1 MKIGIIIKNFAVG
14 KQFDK
19 SGVPNKS
26 GAEFHAENHALLFK
40 ENGNSVYIMT
50 KKTYFFTKG
59 RELFNGI
66 DLVRLHDP
74 FRWLEIF
81 IRMFTTHKNTDAFY
95 IIGTPKFAVWIILY
109 AQFMKIPV
117 TLSLTSKVEIFSSQ
131 NGWRNKIFAKCNNYI
146 AISKEIKRGLIET
159 TSIEENKIYLLPQGI
174 DTENRFYPVDFEQK
188 MNLRINYNI
197 PANKT
202 VVLFCARVVENKGIE
217 TLKETWEKVYY
228 TNKDMILLVVGGGV
242 TKLLNELKELSLQLE
257 NSIIIT
263 GEVPKTEEY
272 YQLSDIYILPS
283 WYEGLSTSTMEA
295 LSCGLP
301 CIGSDIGGIN
311 DLIIHGENGYLAKVK
326 NSDEFAEYVLRLKN
340 NEEMRKEFSRKARL
354 NAEKYLD
361 SHKLFSELNRIIK
374 NR

>member
-40 ENGNSVYIMT
+40 ENGDSVYVMT

-146 AISKEIKRGLIET
+146 AISKEIKQGLIET
-159 TSIEENKIYLLPQGI
+159 TSIEENKIHLLPQGI

-188 MNLRINYNI
+188 MNLRIKYNL
-197 PANKT
+197 PTNKT

-217 TLKETWEKVYY
+217 TLKETWKEVYY
-228 TNKDMILLVVGGGV
+228 TNQDMILLVVGGGV

-272 YQLSDIYILPS
+272 YQLSDMYILPS

>member
-146 AISKEIKRGLIET
+146 AISKEIKEGLIKT
-159 TSIEENKIYLLPQGI
+159 TSIEENKIHLLPQGI
-174 DTENRFYPVDFEQK
+174 DTKNRFYPVDFEQK

>member
-40 ENGNSVYIMT
+40 ENGDSVYVMT

>member
-26 GAEFHAENHALLFK
+26 GAEFHAKNHALLFK
-40 ENGNSVYIMT
+40 ENGDSVYVMT

>member
-340 NEEMRKEFSRKARL
+340 NS
-354 NAEKYLD
+354 YLA
-361 SHKLFSELNRIIK
+361 N
-374 NR
+374 

>member
-131 NGWRNKIFAKCNNYI
+131 N
-146 AISKEIKRGLIET
+146 
-159 TSIEENKIYLLPQGI
+159 
-174 DTENRFYPVDFEQK
+174 V
-188 MNLRINYNI
+188 
-197 PANKT
+197 
-202 VVLFCARVVENKGIE
+202 
-217 TLKETWEKVYY
+217 
-228 TNKDMILLVVGGGV
+228 
-242 TKLLNELKELSLQLE
+242 
-257 NSIIIT
+257 
-263 GEVPKTEEY
+263 
-272 YQLSDIYILPS
+272 
-283 WYEGLSTSTMEA
+283 
-295 LSCGLP
+295 
-301 CIGSDIGGIN
+301 
-311 DLIIHGENGYLAKVK
+311 
-326 NSDEFAEYVLRLKN
+326 
-340 NEEMRKEFSRKARL
+340 
-354 NAEKYLD
+354 
-361 SHKLFSELNRIIK
+361 
-374 NR
+374 